1 MRIFRKS
8 FVGGFTLI
16 ELLVV
21 ISIIAIL
28 TAVATVSY
36 TNVQQKSRDGKRK
49 SDLAAIQQALAVYYQ
64 DTGHYPPWD
73 GAGNEQIGW
82 CTIINTSNVTWKAD
96 VYDKLVPTFIKQMPK
111 DPVNLGGTGDYFY
124 VKTAKGHYQLWA
136 ALENSNDPD
145 RITGSACSGLGTNN
159 SPSLNYFVTEK

>member
-1 MRIFRKS
+1 M
-8 FVGGFTLI
+8 
-16 ELLVV
+16 

-64 DTGHYPPWD
+64 DTGHYPPWGSYVPD
-73 GAGNEQIGW
+73 PEWVGW
-82 CTIINTSNVTWKAD
+82 CTIINTGDAGLKAD
-96 VYDKLVPTFIKQMPK
+96 VYGKLVPTFIKEMPK
-111 DPVNLGGTGDYFY
+111 DPVNPAVAGDYFY

-136 ALENSNDPD
+136 ALENSSDPD
-145 RITGSACSGLGTNN
+145 VITGSACSGLGTDN
-159 SPSLNYFVTEK
+159 SSSLNYFVTEK